1 MPRRTLGPEENKDS
15 EEFRILRDKKIHDL
29 HALLIFNQGYEFLWK
44 IFSEILIWK
53 AGSEM

>member
-1 MPRRTLGPEENKDS
+1 MFGPEENKDS
-15 EEFRILRDKKIHDL
+15 EEFTILRDKKIHDL